1 MYPIFFKNVFVVF
14 LVFYLLCFFQC
25 MSLCAECFH
34 NGNHEEE
41 GHDYNMFKSQA
52 GGACDCGDASV
63 MRKSGFCK
71 KVRCRNLSINSVA
84 DPHQGD
90 ADPEL

>member
-1 MYPIFFKNVFVVF
+1 
-14 LVFYLLCFFQC
+14 
-25 MSLCAECFH
+25 
-34 NGNHEEE
+34 
-41 GHDYNMFKSQA
+41 MFKSQA

-71 KVRCRNLSINSVA
+71 KVRCRNLEINSVA

>member
-1 MYPIFFKNVFVVF
+1 
-14 LVFYLLCFFQC
+14 

-34 NGNHEEE
+34 NGNHEAE

-71 KVRCRNLSINSVA
+71 KVKKKC
-84 DPHQGD
+84 
-90 ADPEL
+90 